1 MLERLSWSKIVLELL
16 LFCLP
21 ALFLSIFIGHLT
33 LLLLISVLFALLWH
47 FYNLLKLSHW
57 LWLDRS
63 IMPPSGSGSWE
74 PLFYGLYQMQHRNRQ
89 RRRELTSLI
98 KRFRSG
104 AESLPDAVVL
114 SSENGQ
120 IFWCNK
126 LAQQM
131 LGFRWP
137 EDNGQNILNLI
148 RYPQFADF
156 IKRKEF
162 NEPLTLHFN
171 NGNHIEF
178 RVMPYDEGN
187 MLISA
192 RDVSQVR
199 QLENVRHNF
208 FANVSHELKTPLTV
222 LQGYLEML
230 SDSET
235 QPEIRHKALISMK
248 NQTERMSS
256 LVNQLLQLSRIEA
269 APRYILNETVNVP
282 AQLKILS
289 REALILSD
297 SRQQIYFDIDPHL
310 YVLGNTEQ
318 LYSAMSNLVYNAINH
333 TPAGTKIKVSWQLTA
348 RGARFSVRDNGQ
360 GITAEHLA
368 HLTERF
374 YRVDPSR
381 SSQTGGSGL
390 GLAIVKHALNHHE
403 SQLNIESQ
411 AGKGSE
417 FSFVLPMGRVVRE
430 ISVKSREITG

>member
-1 MLERLSWSKIVLELL
+1 MLERLSWKKIVVELL

-21 ALFLSIFIGHLT
+21 ALLLSLFIGHLT
-33 LLLLISVLFALLWH
+33 LLLLISVSCALLWH
-47 FYNLLKLSHW
+47 FYNLLKLSRW

-63 IMPPSGSGSWE
+63 IMPPPGRGSWE

-114 SSENGQ
+114 STESGH
-120 IFWCNK
+120 IFWCNR

-137 EDNGQNILNLI
+137 EDNGQHILNLI

-156 IKRKEF
+156 INHKVF
-162 NEPLTLHFN
+162 DEPLTLGFN
-171 NGNHIEF
+171 NGSYIEF
-178 RVMPYDEGN
+178 RVMSYDEGN
-187 MLISA
+187 LLISA
-192 RDVSQVR
+192 RDVSQIR
-199 QLENVRHNF
+199 QLEEVRRKF
-208 FANVSHELKTPLTV
+208 FTNVSHELKTPLTV

-230 SDSET
+230 DDET
-235 QPEIRHKALISMK
+235 RADIRQKALASMK
-248 NQTERMSS
+248 GQTERMSS
-256 LVNQLLQLSRIEA
+256 LVNQLLTLSRIEA
-269 APRYILNETVNVP
+269 APRYQFNETINVP
-282 AQLKILS
+282 VLLDTLFREAEILS
-289 REALILSD
+289 NQ
-297 SRQQIYFDIDPHL
+297 RQQIHFDIEPQL
-310 YVLGNTEQ
+310 QVAGNQEQ

-333 TPAGTKIKVSWQLTA
+333 TPEGTEIRVSWSLTP
-348 RGARFSVRDNGQ
+348 RGAKFSVRDNGS
-360 GITAEHLA
+360 GISREHIA

-390 GLAIVKHALNHHE
+390 GLAIVKHALNHHD

-411 AGKGSE
+411 PGQGSE
-417 FSFVLPMGRVVRE
+417 FSFVLPLGRVIE
-430 ISVKSREITG
+430 K

>member
-1 MLERLSWSKIVLELL
+1 MLERLSWKKIVVELL

-21 ALFLSIFIGHLT
+21 ALLLSLFIGHLT
-33 LLLLISVLFALLWH
+33 LLLLISVSCALLWH
-47 FYNLLKLSHW
+47 FYNLLKLSRW

-63 IMPPSGSGSWE
+63 IMPPPGRGSWE

-114 SSENGQ
+114 STESGH
-120 IFWCNK
+120 IFWCNR

-137 EDNGQNILNLI
+137 EDNGQHILNLI

-156 IKRKEF
+156 INHKVF
-162 NEPLTLHFN
+162 DEPLTLGFN
-171 NGNHIEF
+171 NGSYIEF
-178 RVMPYDEGN
+178 RVMSYDEGN
-187 MLISA
+187 LLISA

-199 QLENVRHNF
+199 QLEEVRRKF
-208 FANVSHELKTPLTV
+208 FTNVSHELKTPLTV

-230 SDSET
+230 DDET
-235 QPEIRHKALISMK
+235 RADIRQKALASMK
-248 NQTERMSS
+248 GQTERMSS
-256 LVNQLLQLSRIEA
+256 LVNQLLTLSRIEA
-269 APRYILNETVNVP
+269 APRYQFNETINVP
-282 AQLKILS
+282 VLLDTLFREAEILS
-289 REALILSD
+289 NQ
-297 SRQQIYFDIDPHL
+297 RQQIHFDIEPQL
-310 YVLGNTEQ
+310 QVAGNQEQ

-333 TPAGTKIKVSWQLTA
+333 TPEGTEIRVSWSLTP
-348 RGARFSVRDNGQ
+348 RGAKFSVRDNGS
-360 GITAEHLA
+360 GISREHIA

-390 GLAIVKHALNHHE
+390 GLAIVKHALNHHD

-411 AGKGSE
+411 PGQGSE
-417 FSFVLPMGRVVRE
+417 FSFVLPLGRVIE
-430 ISVKSREITG
+430 K